1 MILHDVLIFDGHRHL
16 KGGRGGG
23 GGGSRGSSSYSSSSG
38 RWGSSSYGSSCYG
51 CYSTRNSSGTKTC
64 YDENHNVI
72 ACPNNNSG
80 MIFGIMAG
88 VAFVLICLYYLFKA
102 MVTSS
107 DEVDLDSAISQ
118 AKEEAASN
126 AASSVESGRRFETY
140 SGDYDLTYQDGGEVM
155 KGQMSIQLTNNPQ
168 LNGYTITGVNVDE
181 DGSSNVI
188 DGFVHYTG
196 EAWWV
201 DEVESGQDKGL
212 RVISAGKFDLEN
224 NNFEGTW
231 KASSGRGGN
240 YIKFDST
247 NATKTF
253 ESSADASPQTL
264 QEMLNTD
271 IPTVYGASDAE
282 IPVVSAVQDVEA
294 ANGPIVSAVAVPP
307 PQATAVASAPP
318 LNATPVI
325 PSVYVPKP

>member
-38 RWGSSSYGSSCYG
+38 RLESSIGITFDAYLPHLQVDGARARTDRAAMAA
-51 CYSTRNSSGTKTC
+51 TRPATR
-64 YDENHNVI
+64 
-72 ACPNNNSG
+72 
-80 MIFGIMAG
+80 
-88 VAFVLICLYYLFKA
+88 A